1 MENLKQNIEALI
13 FTSEQSITI
22 GEMQSALK
30 AVYSWEVTSEQIK
43 QIIAELTT
51 KYEND
56 DYAFELIEIASGFRF
71 LSKKEYYPIVNTMLQ
86 INSKKRLT
94 TAALETLAIIAYKQ
108 PVSKSEIENIRGV
121 NCDYSIQKLLEKEL
135 INIQGKGDGP
145 GKPIL
150 YGISKVFMDHFG
162 LRSAKDLP
170 KLKDVLLDENEI
182 GIPSDL
188 RDMQDDAP
196 DIADYIPE
204 NAGVEGNETPPAETE
219 NSEQNEA

>member
-30 AVYSWEVTSEQIK
+30 AVHGWEVTTDNVK

-56 DYAFELIEIASGFRF
+56 DYAFELVEIASGFRF
-71 LSKKEYYPIVNTMLQ
+71 LSKKEYYPVVNTMLQ

-170 KLKDVLLDENEI
+170 KLKDVVLDENEI
-182 GIPSDL
+182 GIPSDS
-188 RDMQDDAP
+188 RDLQDDAP
-196 DIADYIPE
+196 DIADFTPE
-204 NAGVEGNETPPAETE
+204 NAEGLDHQPAGNENENAEQTE
-219 NSEQNEA
+219 S